1 MQYVLIECH
10 MQEAKILSSFGGHLK
25 KMRVAKSY
33 SQEQL
38 AAFADLDRTYISG
51 IERGQRNVSLIN
63 LIKLSI
69 ALNIPAKQ
77 LLDFDIESNN
87 DEQ

>member
-1 MQYVLIECH
+1 MSEV
-10 MQEAKILSSFGGHLK
+10 KILSLFGEHVK
-25 KMRVAKSY
+25 RMRTAKGY

-38 AAFADLDRTYISG
+38 AAFANLDRTYISG

-63 LIKLSI
+63 LFKLAK
-69 ALNIPAKQ
+69 ALDVPTKQ

-87 DEQ
+87 VQ